1 MDATIASTSTLS
13 VSASSST
20 GAEEKSA
27 ASEMDTTIA
36 STSTSSVSAR
46 TSTGAKVKVTSC
58 VAKSTQFQVS
68 QAKDGRSCRLCS
80 FEADGQELNI
90 HVRQH
95 FTRWF
100 CPCGISSATKAQIR
114 DHIYGQRRLG
124 NPRHV
129 DVVACLEVD
138 SSNFEKLQAEEKLPS
153 TTVFGSLLQ
162 RSREPEVE
170 KAKTA
175 VTLRT
180 PALVS
185 AVKHVP
191 SSTSL
196 LPNPRKVPEVK
207 TATPVRE
214 TTPSTSVAR
223 PAKMLGLLS
232 LPKR

>member
-1 MDATIASTSTLS
+1 M
-13 VSASSST
+13 
-20 GAEEKSA
+20 
-27 ASEMDTTIA
+27 
-36 STSTSSVSAR
+36 
-46 TSTGAKVKVTSC
+46 TSC

-114 DHIYGQRRLG
+114 NHIYGQRRLG

-162 RSREPEVE
+162 HSRDPEVE

-180 PALVS
+180 PVLVS
-185 AVKHVP
+185 AVKDMP
-191 SSTSL
+191 SSTFL
-196 LPNPRKVPEVK
+196 FPNPRKVPEVK
-207 TATPVRE
+207 IATPVER
-214 TTPSTSVAR
+214 PYPRLLLPR